1 MMNNDE
7 EVIAT
12 MALTRIAGVGAITAH
27 RLLSELGS
35 AREIFAHPHDFLEVM
50 PTATPRLAE
59 LLTHSAE
66 AFSWAEKEYAF
77 AEKGGI
83 SCLSYFD
90 PNYPSRLRQCEDA
103 PAMLYFRG
111 EGDLNALKLISIVG
125 TRKATQYGRELCEH
139 FVADLLELYP
149 ELIVVSG
156 LAYGIDICAHR
167 AVLQQNGSTV
177 AVLAHGLDRIYP
189 SAHRNT
195 AIQLLEKG
203 GLLTEFP
210 SGTNPDRP
218 NFVQRNRI
226 VAGMTDATLVIE
238 SAAKGGS
245 LITAELAQG
254 YGRDCFAFPGRIGD
268 VESEGCNR
276 LIASNAAQLLTSA
289 KDFALAMGWKLPNE
303 KKLSAPMQ
311 CELFEKL
318 TPEEQRIV
326 SLLRT
331 RGDLQ
336 LNILVTETDLPVY
349 RLSAVLLDLEMK
361 GLIKPLQGAMYHLLR
376 R

>member
-12 MALTRIAGVGAITAH
+12 MALTRIGAITAH